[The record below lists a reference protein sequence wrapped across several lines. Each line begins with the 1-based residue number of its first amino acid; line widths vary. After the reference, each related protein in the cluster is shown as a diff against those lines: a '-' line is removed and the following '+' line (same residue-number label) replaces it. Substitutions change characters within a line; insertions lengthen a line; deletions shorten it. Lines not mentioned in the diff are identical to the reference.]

1 MNIMQLPTFDDSLA
15 DAAKLAAVRQVV
27 ELAIGFAE
35 EQLGKVKEPREG
47 QDVAAVYAMNTGLL
61 EATVEVLVAYLGQIA
76 GTVKP
81 DYLPFADDLQDE
93 EYDEWY
99 DAQGNV
105 DPKGAYDAGGHHFAE
120 RDGRIGCDF

>member
-1 MNIMQLPTFDDSLA
+1 VNIMQLPTFDDSLA

-27 ELAIGFAE
+27 ELAMGFAE

-47 QDVAAVYAMNTGLL
+47 QDVATVYAMNTGLL

-81 DYLPFADDLQDE
+81 DPVPGLDDL
-93 EYDEWY
+93 DEWY
-99 DAQGNV
+99 DHDGTPN
-105 DPKGAYDAGGHHFAE
+105 PKGAYDAGGHHFAE

>member
-47 QDVAAVYAMNTGLL
+47 QDVATVYAMNTGLL
-61 EATVEVLVAYLGQIA
+61 EATVEVLIAYLAQIRA
-76 GTVKP
+76 IVKP
-81 DYLPFADDLQDE
+81 AETPIPGLDDLGE
-93 EYDEWY
+93 
-99 DAQGNV
+99 
-105 DPKGAYDAGGHHFAE
+105 AE
-120 RDGRIGCDF
+120 

>member
-1 MNIMQLPTFDDSLA
+1 MNIMQLPTFDDFLA

-27 ELAIGFAE
+27 ELAMGFAE

-47 QDVAAVYAMNTGLL
+47 QDVATVYAMNTGLL

-81 DYLPFADDLQDE
+81 DPVPGLDDL
-93 EYDEWY
+93 DEWY
-99 DAQGNV
+99 DHDGTPN
-105 DPKGAYDAGGHHFAE
+105 PKGSYDAGGHHFAE
-120 RDGRIGCDF
+120 RDGSIGCDF